1 MAKIDDKMAALQFTT
16 VTQRQPGEVVRLV
29 HDAGALARGLKISVE
44 KVGEDRLDGVAKNFA
59 RVVLGEFSVSMAP
72 APSGGTS
79 VSLEI
84 TDYSRFRSTMY
95 LIPVGPVEAP
105 AYKALKDVSEHV
117 RSHL

>member
-1 MAKIDDKMAALQFTT
+1 MMANERSGVA
-16 VTQRQPGEVVRLV
+16 RVVRV
-29 HDAGALARGLKISVE
+29 LAVPILLGWLLLTIATNVFVPSLE